1 MTPHPFPR
9 SQALL
14 AAGIAAIL
22 AATASPA
29 QAAAV
34 YSEHW
39 DGPASTQGWG
49 PNGSQVQVSGDAGI
63 GLPPGSL
70 TSLFVPDGS
79 PDRVIGAQSGNLAL
93 RGYAPDTNWTVS
105 FDILLV
111 HGPVEQFSLRY
122 PVYDMAGQ
130 GWRKPLPVP
139 DAGDW
144 AHIEVSFDTGWTD
157 DEALAA
163 GWLKDQPFVPS
174 FSMSMEYALGT
185 ELRLELVDAPSTTT
199 ALVRFDNF
207 VQQTGT
213 VPTPPS
219 ALLAALALAG
229 LAGVNRRRAQPG
241 RRASSSP
248 ARFS

>member
-14 AAGIAAIL
+14 AAGLTAIL
-22 AATASPA
+22 AATAPPA

-39 DGPASTQGWG
+39 DGAASTQGWWA
-49 PNGSQVQVSGDAGI
+49 NSSQVQLFGDAGT
-63 GLPPGSL
+63 GLPPSAL
-70 TSLFVPDGS
+70 ASLFVPNGG
-79 PDRVIGAQSGNLAL
+79 PDMVIGANSGSLAL
-93 RGYAPDTNWTVS
+93 RSYAADTTWTVS
-105 FDILLV
+105 FDLLLV
-111 HGPVEQFSLRY
+111 HGPIEQFSLRY

-130 GWRKPLPVP
+130 GWRKPLAVP

-144 AHIEVSFDTGWTD
+144 VHYVVDFDTGWTD
-157 DEALAA
+157 DEAIAA
-163 GWLKDQPFVPS
+163 GWVKDQPWLPS
-174 FSMSMEYALGT
+174 FSVSMEYAERT
-185 ELRLELVDAPSTTT
+185 ELRLELVDAPNTTT
-199 ALVRFDNF
+199 ALAYFDNF

-229 LAGVNRRRAQPG
+229 LAGVKRLQSG